1 MASKLLITESTLNSI
16 ILEELRTVMGEE
28 WDAELEEGLLDRI
41 KARMSGVGGSGAAAK
56 ERAKGTIQ
64 YGLKGRADSTEGGI
78 GNAYQKAKATKII
91 NLYAKKMEN
100 ISSKTAGIY
109 RKQAAALGKDL
120 KKLGLE
126 IPGADQLAM
135 QNAELL
141 EDYIMDSY
149 RKMVKHLLGEI
160 EKMSS
165 AELTGKEPDEEAAPE
180 PSGER
185 VEVSELPDPEFGPP
199 RAEIQGTY
207 EE

>member
-64 YGLKGRADSTEGGI
+64 YGLKGRADSTEGEI
-78 GNAYQKAKATKII
+78 GDAYQRGKATKII

-109 RKQAAALGKDL
+109 RKQAIALGKDL

-126 IPGADQLAM
+126 IPGADDMAM
-135 QNAELL
+135 QTAEVL

-149 RKMVKHLLGEI
+149 RKMVKRILGDI
-160 EKMSS
+160 EKKSG
-165 AELTGKEPDEEAAPE
+165 AELTGKEPDGEVPPP

-185 VEVSELPDPEFGPP
+185 VDASELPDPKLGPP
-199 RAEIQGTY
+199 EESPGPY